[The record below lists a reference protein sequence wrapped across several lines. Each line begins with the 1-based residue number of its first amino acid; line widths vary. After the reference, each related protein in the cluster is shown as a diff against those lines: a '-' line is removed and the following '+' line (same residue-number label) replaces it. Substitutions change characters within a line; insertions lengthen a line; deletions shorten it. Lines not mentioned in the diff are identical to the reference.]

1 MTSAEA
7 LQMMGSGGFG
17 MMSAITFVYIL
28 WNIHPRQRGRRRL
41 WRRLWRWNIHPRQRG
56 LIVCATTMALVIGT
70 AAALRLAVLPLHLL
84 SLRDAATLNGMI
96 GVIYL
101 GAQIG
106 GLLRVHRDA

>member
-28 WNIHPRQRGRRRL
+28 
-41 WRRLWRWNIHPRQRG
+41 WNIHPRQRG